1 MKNKIVIFNLILVTL
16 SVLLVFFFGIA
27 ASRRSHYAE
36 AEKEV
41 VAITQIY
48 AQNYTSAQKTVTGVP
63 DPIRVSV
70 INAAGNVV
78 ADSGNVDVSQM
89 ENHLEREEI
98 VAAFSEKPKTVVRYS
113 DTLGKD
119 MVYYALKVQDGDA
132 IAFIRVAIPVE
143 SVNGYV
149 VSTASMMVYVLIFAL
164 LVSFIASLF
173 ATNSL
178 MKPLRTVR
186 NNLVA
191 VKNGTYQETLP
202 ATGDAELNGMLAEIN
217 GISERLQ
224 QSMAQTRAEKEKLHA
239 ILRDIADGIVV
250 LDTQGM
256 LELMNQSACK
266 IFGIHD
272 VLGKHYS
279 VLTADPAFLAQIGQA
294 AAERREAAF
303 VWENGSGIVC
313 SVSGRALE
321 RGLYAVV
328 LTDITAAKNAEQ
340 MRSEF
345 FANASHELKTPLTA
359 IKGFNDL
366 VALQTQE
373 ESVKALSQKIDK
385 EVERIIRLLNDMLD
399 LSRIEAEKEPK
410 TEAVDLA
417 ATVEGVWNSLAPL
430 AAQKQVSVE
439 TTGEATVNMDPEYAV
454 ELVKNLAEN
463 AIRYNRPGGKVQITL
478 QQTEKEVTLSV
489 QDDGIGIGEEDQKRI
504 FERFYRVNKS
514 RSRES
519 GGTGLGLSIVKHIC
533 MLYHADLVLT
543 SKLGVGTTVTVTFSK
558 AD

>member
-132 IAFIRVAIPVE
+132 VAFIRVAILVE

-313 SVSGRALE
+313 SVSGRALG

-417 ATVEGVWNSLAPL
+417 ATVEGVCNSLAPL

-478 QQTEKEVTLSV
+478 QQTEKEVTLVV

>member
-132 IAFIRVAIPVE
+132 VAFIRVAIPVE

-303 VWENGSGIVC
+303 VWENGRGIVC

-417 ATVEGVWNSLAPL
+417 ATVEGGWNSLAPL